1 MTELVVTGYA
11 SMDYVVALNGFVQV
25 DKTTLVSHRDSTAW
39 LRLGGCVS
47 YVSVAAALA
56 GHRVTPIS
64 WVGSDRDA
72 DAFRDGL
79 NKLNIST
86 AGIHRQSDSASPVAM
101 LIYQADGSCSCLFDR
116 AFSGTEILAP
126 TQLDAIG
133 RADHLCLTAG
143 PGHLMDPI
151 LNARKPSAKLYW
163 VLKNDVSCFTPQI
176 CERLSSEADVI
187 FGNRAESHMIDG
199 LTSQSTT
206 IVTTNGTAGVDIY
219 TGGLHIET
227 KVNYV
232 ETNDPT
238 GAGDTFAG
246 GYIGALIGGGT
257 TQKQAA
263 KIAANSVSQLLMS
276 RANSN
281 EG

>member
-39 LRLGGCVS
+39 PRLGGCVS

-187 FGNRAESHMIDG
+187 FGNCAESHMIDG

-263 KIAANSVSQLLMS
+263 IIAANSVSQLLMS

>member
-25 DKTTLVSHRDSTAW
+25 DKTTLVSHRDSTTW
-39 LRLGGCVS
+39 PRLGGCVS

-86 AGIHRQSDSASPVAM
+86 AGIHTQSDSASPVAM

-116 AFSGTEILAP
+116 AFSGAEILAP

-133 RADHLCLTAG
+133 HADHLCLTAG

-176 CERLSSEADVI
+176 CERLASEADVI

-227 KVNYV
+227 IVNYV
-232 ETNDPT
+232 EPNDPT

-246 GYIGALIGGGT
+246 GYIGALIGGET
-257 TQKQAA
+257 SQKQAA
-263 KIAANSVSQLLMS
+263 KIAANSVTQLLMS
-276 RANSN
+276 RSNSD

>member
-39 LRLGGCVS
+39 PRLGGCVS

-263 KIAANSVSQLLMS
+263 IIAANSVSQLLMS

>member
-39 LRLGGCVS
+39 PRLGGCVS

-227 KVNYV
+227 IVNYV

>member
-11 SMDYVVALNGFVQV
+11 SMDYVVALNGFVQG

-39 LRLGGCVS
+39 PRLGGCVS
-47 YVSVAAALA
+47 YVAVAAARA

-72 DAFRDGL
+72 DAFRDAL
-79 NKLNIST
+79 NKLHISI
-86 AGIHRQSDSASPVAM
+86 AGIHTQWDSASPVSM
-101 LIYQADGSCSCLFDR
+101 LVYQADGSCSCLFDR

-133 RADHLCLTAG
+133 RADHLCMTAG
-143 PGHLMDPI
+143 PGHLMEPI

-163 VLKNDVSCFTPQI
+163 VLKNDAYCFTPQI
-176 CERLSSEADVI
+176 CERLASEADVI

-199 LTSQSTT
+199 LTAPSTT
-206 IVTTNGTAGVDIY
+206 IVTTNGPAGVDIY

-227 KVNYV
+227 TGNYV
-232 ETNDPT
+232 ETHDPT

-246 GYIGALIGGGT
+246 GYIGALIGGET
-257 TQKQAA
+257 THKQAA
-263 KIAANSVSQLLMS
+263 KIAANSVTQLLMS
-276 RANSN
+276 RAILD

>member
-39 LRLGGCVS
+39 PRLGGCVS

-86 AGIHRQSDSASPVAM
+86 AGIHRQSGSASPVAI

-206 IVTTNGTAGVDIY
+206 IVTTNGTAGVNIY
-219 TGGLHIET
+219 SGGLHIET

-263 KIAANSVSQLLMS
+263 IIAANSVSQLLIS

>member
-39 LRLGGCVS
+39 PRLGGCVS

-116 AFSGTEILAP
+116 AFSGTDILAP

>member
-39 LRLGGCVS
+39 PRLGGCVS

-86 AGIHRQSDSASPVAM
+86 AGIHTQSDSASPVAM

-116 AFSGTEILAP
+116 VFSGTEILAP

>member
-39 LRLGGCVS
+39 PRLGGCVS

-163 VLKNDVSCFTPQI
+163 VLKNDVSCFTQQI

-187 FGNRAESHMIDG
+187 FGNCAESHMIDG

-263 KIAANSVSQLLMS
+263 IIAANSVSQLLMS
-276 RANSN
+276 RANSD

>member
-39 LRLGGCVS
+39 PRLGGCVS

-116 AFSGTEILAP
+116 TFSGTEILAP

-263 KIAANSVSQLLMS
+263 IIAANSVSQLLMS

>member
-39 LRLGGCVS
+39 PRLGGCVS

-133 RADHLCLTAG
+133 HADHLCLTAG

-246 GYIGALIGGGT
+246 GYIGALIGGET
-257 TQKQAA
+257 NQKQAA
-263 KIAANSVSQLLMS
+263 KIAANSVTQLLMS
-276 RANSN
+276 RSNSD

>member
-39 LRLGGCVS
+39 PRLGGCVS

-263 KIAANSVSQLLMS
+263 IIAANSVSQLLMS
-276 RANSN
+276 RADSN

>member
-39 LRLGGCVS
+39 PRLGGCVS

-281 EG
+281 ER

>member
-1 MTELVVTGYA
+1 M
-11 SMDYVVALNGFVQV
+11 
-25 DKTTLVSHRDSTAW
+25 
-39 LRLGGCVS
+39 
-47 YVSVAAALA
+47 
-56 GHRVTPIS
+56 
-64 WVGSDRDA
+64 
-72 DAFRDGL
+72 
-79 NKLNIST
+79 
-86 AGIHRQSDSASPVAM
+86 
-101 LIYQADGSCSCLFDR
+101 
-116 AFSGTEILAP
+116 
-126 TQLDAIG
+126 IG
-133 RADHLCLTAG
+133 
-143 PGHLMDPI
+143 
-151 LNARKPSAKLYW
+151 
-163 VLKNDVSCFTPQI
+163 
-176 CERLSSEADVI
+176 
-187 FGNRAESHMIDG
+187 G

-263 KIAANSVSQLLMS
+263 IIAANSVSQLLMS

>member
-1 MTELVVTGYA
+1 
-11 SMDYVVALNGFVQV
+11 MDYVVALNGFVQV

-39 LRLGGCVS
+39 PRLGGCVS

>member
-11 SMDYVVALNGFVQV
+11 SMDYVVALNGFVQG

-39 LRLGGCVS
+39 PRLGGCVS

-263 KIAANSVSQLLMS
+263 IIAANSVSQLLMS

>member
-39 LRLGGCVS
+39 PRLGGCVS

-86 AGIHRQSDSASPVAM
+86 AGIHTQSDSASPVAM

-133 RADHLCLTAG
+133 HADHLCLTAG

-227 KVNYV
+227 IVNYV

>member
-39 LRLGGCVS
+39 PRLGGCVS

>member
-39 LRLGGCVS
+39 PRLGGCVS

-187 FGNRAESHMIDG
+187 FGNRAESHMIGG

>member
-39 LRLGGCVS
+39 PRLGGCVS

-86 AGIHRQSDSASPVAM
+86 AGIHTQSDSASPVAM

-263 KIAANSVSQLLMS
+263 IIAANSVSQLLMS

>member
-39 LRLGGCVS
+39 PRLGGCVS

-72 DAFRDGL
+72 DAFLDVL

>member
-39 LRLGGCVS
+39 PRLGGCVS

-86 AGIHRQSDSASPVAM
+86 AGIHTQSDSASPVAM

-133 RADHLCLTAG
+133 HADHLCLTAG

-176 CERLSSEADVI
+176 CERLASEADVI

-206 IVTTNGTAGVDIY
+206 IVTTNGIAGVDIY

-232 ETNDPT
+232 KTNDPT

-246 GYIGALIGGGT
+246 SYIGALIGGA

-276 RANSN
+276 RANSD

>member
-39 LRLGGCVS
+39 PRLGGCVS

-163 VLKNDVSCFTPQI
+163 VLKNDVSCFTQQI

-263 KIAANSVSQLLMS
+263 IIAANSVSQLLMS

>member
-39 LRLGGCVS
+39 PRLGGCVS

-163 VLKNDVSCFTPQI
+163 VLKNDVSCFTQQI

-187 FGNRAESHMIDG
+187 FGNRAESHMIGG

-263 KIAANSVSQLLMS
+263 IIAANSVSQLLMS

>member
-39 LRLGGCVS
+39 PRLGGCVS

-143 PGHLMDPI
+143 PGPLMDPI

-246 GYIGALIGGGT
+246 GYIGALIGGET